1 LLAEEICEKLVWA
14 LAAGQPV
21 FLAGDEMLDS
31 AVEAVLQ
38 LLDDDRGG
46 VSFTTGLR
54 ISPRRPF
61 QLQAVPND
69 AVLLRQLH
77 RNENAVVVQL
87 PSSTS
92 SPSRDTKSASNT
104 R

>member
-1 LLAEEICEKLVWA
+1 
-14 LAAGQPV
+14 
-21 FLAGDEMLDS
+21 LAGDEALDNT
-31 AVEAVLQ
+31 VEAVLQ
-38 LLDDDRGG
+38 LLDDDRAA

-77 RNENAVVVQL
+77 RNEHAVVVQL
-87 PSSTS
+87 PSQQS
-92 SPSRDTKSASNT
+92 SPTRDTNT
-104 R
+104 VSGTKRF